1 MNEKLKI
8 FATTVEDTARAQID
22 EMNECEAYGDCTVR
36 IMPDCHAG
44 KGCTIGTVIEV
55 KDRIVPNTVG
65 VDIGCL
71 DCDTEVLTPN
81 GWIRIADY
89 HRQEIMQYDPQSDS
103 GTFCKPIAY
112 IKNKC
117 DKFFYFKN
125 SKGLDQMVSEEHKML
140 VYRGYNGSH
149 RYQNENPSFFV
160 GRKGVEKGYYRF
172 KSCFNVVS
180 EGIRMSEELIHIDV
194 MVQADGR
201 LREYV
206 DYNFVELHF
215 KKQRKIKRSMELL
228 EKANIG
234 YRHYKQSDG
243 TTVVSFRAPKC
254 IDKNLKKYYNAS
266 YEQLAVVAEECLY
279 WDGHIG
285 YRSFYSSTNKDNA
298 DVIQYAFTA
307 TNNRAAIYCHNE
319 NKKGWSD
326 CYNVIKTRNKFVGYN
341 VEPQIVSSK
350 DGYKYC
356 FTTLTG
362 YFVCRRNGHVFI
374 TGNCGMMV
382 CEIMDKDIDLERLDK
397 VVNEYVPAG
406 FNVHDEPVCY
416 STELDDLRCIKAVK
430 KDYMQR
436 SIGSLGGGNHFI
448 EVDKARNGTCFL
460 VIHSGSR
467 NLGVTVCDYYQKI
480 AEKEC
485 GIDPKERQALIDRL
499 KAEGRQREIAA
510 EMKKLQPKVR
520 NMSLAYL
527 EGQSFTDYLHDMEIA
542 QRYAL
547 LNRRMIASIIADH
560 MDWSLGASF
569 HTVHNYIDTC
579 SMILRK
585 GAVDAWSGLLIIPM
599 NMRDGS
605 LLCKGLGNPDWLW
618 SAPHGAGRLMS
629 RKQAFDTLKMQDFT
643 DTMSDIYSTSVCPET
658 IDESPMAYKPMQE
671 IIDQIGDT
679 VEIIDIIKP
688 IYNFKAKNGR

>member
-1 MNEKLKI
+1 MTEKLKI

-22 EMNECEAYGDCTVR
+22 EMNECEAYRDCTVR

-65 VDIGCL
+65 VDIG
-71 DCDTEVLTPN
+71 
-81 GWIRIADY
+81 
-89 HRQEIMQYDPQSDS
+89 
-103 GTFCKPIAY
+103 
-112 IKNKC
+112 
-117 DKFFYFKN
+117 
-125 SKGLDQMVSEEHKML
+125 
-140 VYRGYNGSH
+140 
-149 RYQNENPSFFV
+149 
-160 GRKGVEKGYYRF
+160 
-172 KSCFNVVS
+172 
-180 EGIRMSEELIHIDV
+180 
-194 MVQADGR
+194 
-201 LREYV
+201 
-206 DYNFVELHF
+206 
-215 KKQRKIKRSMELL
+215 
-228 EKANIG
+228 
-234 YRHYKQSDG
+234 
-243 TTVVSFRAPKC
+243 
-254 IDKNLKKYYNAS
+254 
-266 YEQLAVVAEECLY
+266 
-279 WDGHIG
+279 
-285 YRSFYSSTNKDNA
+285 
-298 DVIQYAFTA
+298 
-307 TNNRAAIYCHNE
+307 
-319 NKKGWSD
+319 
-326 CYNVIKTRNKFVGYN
+326 
-341 VEPQIVSSK
+341 
-350 DGYKYC
+350 
-356 FTTLTG
+356 
-362 YFVCRRNGHVFI
+362 
-374 TGNCGMMV
+374 CGMMV

-416 STELDDLRCIKAVK
+416 STELDDLRCIKAVN

-448 EVDKARNGTCFL
+448 EVDKAQNGTCFM

-467 NLGVTVCDYYQKI
+467 NLGVTVCDYYQRI

-510 EMKKLQPKVR
+510 EMKKLQPKVK

-547 LNRRMIASIIADH
+547 LNRRMIASIIADR

-605 LLCKGLGNPDWLW
+605 LLCKGLGNPDWLY

-629 RKQAFDTLKMQDFT
+629 RKQAFDTLRMQDFT